1 MTTTTTAAG
10 ETGATGETGA
20 AGGPSETGELRLPH
34 LDVLESEGIHIIR
47 EVAAEFERPVLLFS
61 GGKDS
66 VVMLHLARK
75 AFWPAPVPFPVMHV
89 DTGHN
94 FPEVMAYRDDV
105 VERFGL
111 RLVVASVQEYIDD
124 GRLRERA
131 DGTRNPLQTVP
142 LLDAI
147 VGNRFDAV
155 FGGGRRD
162 EEKSRAKER
171 IFSLRDE
178 FGQWDPRRQRPELWN
193 LYNGRHKPGEH
204 VRIFPLSN
212 WTELDVWEY
221 IEREAIDLPSIYLSH
236 QREVFLRNG
245 MWLTPGDWGGP
256 REGEPVERKIV
267 RYRTVGDMSCTGA
280 VLSAAADISEV
291 IAEIAI
297 STITERGATRADD
310 KLSEAAMEDRKRE
323 GYF

>member
-1 MTTTTTAAG
+1 VTTATDVGKAST
-10 ETGATGETGA
+10 ET
-20 AGGPSETGELRLPH
+20 TGELRLPH
-34 LDVLESEGIHIIR
+34 LEVLESEGIHIIR

-75 AFWPAPVPFPVMHV
+75 AFWPAPVPFPLMHV

-94 FPEVMAYRDDV
+94 FPEVMAYRDAV
-105 VERFGL
+105 IERFGL
-111 RLVVASVQEYIDD
+111 RLVVASVQEYIDA
-124 GRLRERA
+124 GKLRERA

-142 LLDAI
+142 LLDGI
-147 VGNRFDAV
+147 VNNRFDAV

-162 EEKSRAKER
+162 EEKARAKER

-204 VRIFPLSN
+204 VRVFPLSN

-221 IEREAIDLPSIYLSH
+221 IEREAIDLPAIYLSH
-236 QREVFLRNG
+236 ERDVFLRQG
-245 MWLTPGDWGGP
+245 MWLTAGEWGGP
-256 REGEPVERKIV
+256 KDGESVERRIV

-280 VLSAAADISEV
+280 IESTASDVAEV
-291 IAEIAI
+291 IAEITV